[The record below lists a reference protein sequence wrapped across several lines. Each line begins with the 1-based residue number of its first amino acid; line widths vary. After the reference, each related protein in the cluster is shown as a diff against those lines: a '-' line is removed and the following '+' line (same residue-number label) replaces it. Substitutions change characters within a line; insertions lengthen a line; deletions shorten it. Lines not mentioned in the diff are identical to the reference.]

1 MGTAIN
7 HPVPDRVKPSFIIFG
22 IRISELSVLECPDV
36 KHDKLRFNPFWH
48 MVIYSCTHAETVGV
62 KGLTELL
69 FYFRVLPAK

>member
-7 HPVPDRVKPSFIIFG
+7 YPVPDRVKPSFIIFD

-36 KHDKLRFNPFWH
+36 KHYKLRH

-69 FYFRVLPAK
+69 FCFRVLPAK